1 MNYIFLDIDGV
12 MNNRTDR
19 VRKIKN
25 NLERFKGHSMFCDE
39 AWSLLA
45 SACRK
50 TKAKII
56 LSSSWRMGIA
66 VYIED
71 GAKPQFKPSNEND
84 YYTSKLLEYF
94 SSYNIELVGLTTFN
108 YDYRGNQIMQYVKE
122 HFNDTDNWLVIDDEI
137 DDMENIPKEK
147 IIQINL
153 STGLLPEHC
162 ERIIKYF
169 NKKKH

>member
-56 LSSSWRMGIA
+56 LSSSWRIGIT
-66 VYIED
+66 VYAED
-71 GAKPQFKPSNEND
+71 GTKLQFKPSNEND

-94 SSYNIELVGLTTFN
+94 SLYNIELVGLTTFN
-108 YDYRGNQIMQYVKE
+108 YDCRGNQIMQYVKE
-122 HFNDTDNWLVIDDEI
+122 HLNDTDNWLVIDDEI

-147 IIQINL
+147 IIQTNL
-153 STGLLPEHC
+153 STGLLWEHC

>member
-19 VRKIKN
+19 LRKIKN
-25 NLERFKGHSMFCDE
+25 NLEHFKGLGMFCDE

-45 SACRK
+45 SVCRK

-56 LSSSWRMGIA
+56 LSSSWRMGITT
-66 VYIED
+66 D
-71 GAKPQFKPSNEND
+71 GSKSQFKPSNEND
-84 YYTSKLLEYF
+84 YYISKLLEYF
-94 SSYNIELVGLTTFN
+94 RSYNIELVGLTTFN
-108 YDYRGNQIMQYVKE
+108 YNCRGNQIMQYVKE
-122 HFNDTDNWLVIDDEI
+122 HLNDTDNWLVIDDEI

-147 IIQINL
+147 IIQTNL
-153 STGLLPEHC
+153 FTGLLPEHC

>member
-19 VRKIKN
+19 LRKIKN

-45 SACRK
+45 SVCRK

-56 LSSSWRMGIA
+56 LSSSWRMGIT
-66 VYIED
+66 VYVED
-71 GAKPQFKPSNEND
+71 GTKPQFKPSNEND

-94 SSYNIELVGLTTFN
+94 RSYNIELVGLTTFN
-108 YDYRGNQIMQYVKE
+108 YDYRGNQIMQYIKE
-122 HFNDTDNWLVIDDEI
+122 HLNDTDNWLVIDDEI
-137 DDMENIPKEK
+137 DDMENITKEK
-147 IIQINL
+147 IVQTNL

-162 ERIIKYF
+162 KRIIEYF
-169 NKKKH
+169 KKR